1 MPDVQITFGAS
12 IEKLVDA
19 CEGARKQL
27 ESLTDGA
34 KTLLEAFGI
43 AFSVEKLVEFVDKM
57 AELGE
62 RTEQLSAIL
71 GVSTGEVGRLNAIA
85 EGAGMSTD
93 ALAKGFEI
101 FQANLQKAATGMGP
115 AANALHALGLSAK
128 DFIGLPFEQ
137 QLAKFADAQAKFAD
151 GGTKLAAVRALWGR
165 MGDELIPLFDRGS
178 KGFADLAAM
187 AERAGTAMDEATTQS
202 FAATKRE
209 LVELGLAFEGL
220 GIRIFSALKPAIDA
234 AIQWMTNFIEK
245 IDAKTIATALTSVID
260 AVASFLSSLLDIVE
274 TLREELIHVGE
285 TAKEIVAPF
294 TVISKAADLLNK
306 ASRAVAEAL
315 AGGAKATADSATST
329 VQAGAG
335 FDALR
340 AKIDAARASMEKYL
354 AGLGHSGAGGET
366 APPGKPQVPSFG
378 ATGANASGALTG
390 LQDQIKLLDQQF
402 AATQQHLDAEVK
414 LHQITAT
421 EETQILLAELDK
433 RKVAEDSILAK
444 EASVGGLSVAQQQKI
459 TDQKLQIDQK
469 YAQEHQKIID
479 RAAQQ
484 EQKDWQSITNPILSA
499 WNSQLK
505 GLLSGTET
513 FGEAMKNIF
522 SDMVLKIIEYLEKV
536 VVEEVIV
543 KGLQVAIGG
552 PAALL
557 PSFDAGTNY
566 VASSGLAVIHAGESI
581 IPAAQGTGP
590 FTGGGAAGGGAN
602 VNINLSALDQTGM
615 QALINRMMPQLAR
628 GLQNYQTQNPS
639 FA

>member
-1 MPDVQITFGAS
+1 MADVQITFGAS
-12 IEKLVDA
+12 IEKLVEA
-19 CEGARKQL
+19 CEGARSQL

-43 AFSVEKLVEFVDKM
+43 AFSVEKLGEFVDKM

-151 GGTKLAAVRALWGR
+151 GGTKLAAIRALWGR

-234 AIQWMTNFIEK
+234 AIQWMTQFIEK
-245 IDAKTIATALTSVID
+245 IDAKTIASALTSVID
-260 AVASFLSSLLDIVE
+260 AVASFISSLLDIIE
-274 TLREELIHVGE
+274 SLKREIAELADSVKAIE
-285 TAKEIVAPF
+285 APF
-294 TVISKAADLLNK
+294 KAISYAADLLNNATRAAAETLTGVVK
-306 ASRAVAEAL
+306 ANSDAAA
-315 AGGAKATADSATST
+315 SSI
-329 VQAGAG
+329 QAGAG
-335 FDALR
+335 FDGLR
-340 AKIDAARASMEKYL
+340 AKIDAARTSMEKYL
-354 AGLGHSGAGGET
+354 AGLGQGGAASEG
-366 APPGKPQVPSFG
+366 APSGKPQVPNFG

-421 EETQILLAELDK
+421 QETQILLAEIDK
-433 RKVAEDSILAK
+433 RKAAEDAVFAK
-444 EASVGGLSVAQQQKI
+444 EAAVGGLPVAQTQRI
-459 TDQKLQIDQK
+459 NDQKLASDQK
-469 YAQEHQKIID
+469 YAQERQKIID
-479 RAAQQ
+479 KAAEQ

-552 PAALL
+552 PAGLL
-557 PSFDAGTNY
+557 PSFDVGTNY
-566 VASSGLAVIHAGESI
+566 VASSGLAMIHAGESI

-590 FTGGGAAGGGAN
+590 YTGAGNAGGGTTVFAPN
-602 VNINLSALDQTGM
+602 FSGFIGTQAMINQIL
-615 QALINRMMPQLAR
+615 PQLAR
-628 GLQNYQTQNPS
+628 SLQSYQNQNPS
-639 FA
+639 LA